1 MQTQKVREMSP
12 PERAHTADYL
22 KLLGVPSLEALT
34 SPFDPGYDPATLLS
48 HLEQSSH
55 LFSIL
60 KISMA
65 CWMVANESATR
76 GKVAAAKRFRVPTV
90 TGGGPFEV
98 AVAQGVLPQ
107 YLDLCADIGVNRIE
121 CGEGFT
127 ELRVA
132 PRDVI
137 RMAALRGLDVQ
148 FELGK
153 KHTGPFVEDNI
164 RTLIDQ
170 GQRWLDNGAIQLV
183 VEARESACGVGLF
196 DEAGRLNRQ
205 FADRFAGAFG
215 LKHVMFEAPN
225 KPSQFALLNHFG
237 REVHLCNVRLE
248 EVLRV
253 EIYRRGLHSDAFG
266 EEKLRPVRKH
276 NISGANPGKPNAQK
290 GHHRLLS

>member
-1 MQTQKVREMSP
+1 MQIRKVNEMPS
-12 PERAHTADYL
+12 RDHAHTADYL
-22 KLLGVPSLEALT
+22 KLLGVASLGRLT
-34 SPFDPGYDPATLLS
+34 SPFDPGYDPATLES
-48 HLEQSSH
+48 HLDQSAH

-76 GKVAAAKRFRVPTV
+76 QKIAAARRHKVPTV

-98 AVAQGVLPQ
+98 AVAQGVLPE

-127 ELRVA
+127 SMSLM
-132 PRDVI
+132 PREVI
-137 RMAALRGLDVQ
+137 RMAALNGLDVQ

-153 KHTGPFVEDNI
+153 KHAGPFAEENVTE
-164 RTLIDQ
+164 LIDQ
-170 GQRWLDNGAIQLV
+170 GRRWLDSGALQLV

-196 DEAGRLNRQ
+196 DDAGRFNARLAER
-205 FADRFAGAFG
+205 FADAFG
-215 LKHVMFEAPN
+215 LKQVMFEAPN
-225 KPSQFALLNHFG
+225 KQSQFMLLNHFG

-253 EIYRRGLHSDAFG
+253 ETYRRGLHSDAFG
-266 EEKLRPVRKH
+266 EEKLRPIRKV
-276 NISGANPGKPNAQK
+276 
-290 GHHRLLS
+290 